1 MKKLLW
7 IKDYKEFWEVFNQV
21 RMKER
26 RKLRALSF
34 RKKLEIMGV
43 KPDRTPCSWG
53 IPSTLVWVSNGWFRI
68 NLRPSRPFFSE
79 LSSQNFVQSY
89 KR

>member
-1 MKKLLW
+1 
-7 IKDYKEFWEVFNQV
+7 V

-43 KPDRTPCSWG
+43 KPDRTP
-53 IPSTLVWVSNGWFRI
+53 
-68 NLRPSRPFFSE
+68 
-79 LSSQNFVQSY
+79 
-89 KR
+89 